1 MVDFSF
7 SDLPIEWENVVKW
20 SISKLRGKGLQAS
33 LGKLYFK
40 ACVYHLWQQ
49 RNVLVHN
56 NNPKSEEAIVK

>member
-7 SDLPIEWENVVKW
+7 SDLPVWENVVQW

-33 LGKLYFK
+33 LGKLNFG
-40 ACVYHLWQQ
+40 ACVYHLLQQ
-49 RNVLVHN
+49 RNALVHN